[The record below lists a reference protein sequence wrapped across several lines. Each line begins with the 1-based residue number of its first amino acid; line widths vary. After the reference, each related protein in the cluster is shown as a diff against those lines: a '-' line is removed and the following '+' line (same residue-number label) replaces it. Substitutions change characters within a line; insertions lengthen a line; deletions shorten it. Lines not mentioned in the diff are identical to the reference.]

1 MCLPTPSLPLTTFEW
16 KGKQQQQQQQQQ
28 QQGVCLLPAC
38 TSPSCRGSQ
47 SANAAVLLLHHR
59 STFGCPLAPTLPGAH
74 ECIGGH
80 TSGQQAAPEIW
91 ILPQEAEHVGS
102 L

>member
-1 MCLPTPSLPLTTFEW
+1 MARHASLYDE
-16 KGKQQQQQQQQQ
+16 
-28 QQGVCLLPAC
+28 QGALL
-38 TSPSCRGSQ
+38 SRHSFGMSF
-47 SANAAVLLLHHR
+47 SA
-59 STFGCPLAPTLPGAH
+59 SGAH